1 MILQNTLPGPA
12 HDEAATAAPLHP
24 DAPSPARHTP
34 STPLIASL
42 LATTAAL
49 VACGGGGDDGGVA
62 SNGAGLPGDSTV
74 LIHGYATTALTS
86 DAEAARFL
94 LQAQF
99 SASNAEIAS
108 VRALG
113 YQGWLSQQFSA
124 AAGVSGTDWLNSR
137 GYNKS
142 DVHEYYDESDH
153 GDYMIWQQLM
163 TRPDAVR
170 QRLALALSEYFVVSL
185 NGLNFDWTVHG
196 LAGYWDLL
204 GAHAFGNFRQL
215 LEAITLN
222 PAMGYFLSTKG
233 NQKEDSTGRQPDE
246 NYARE
251 VMQLFTIGLYQLN
264 PDGTEK
270 RDASG
275 NKIETY
281 TLSDVTNLARVFTG
295 YDFDNS
301 LPPIM
306 VNSRAL
312 LNPEFARRP
321 MKYNATRHST
331 LAASFLGTTIAANTD
346 GTLALRS
353 ALDTLFKHPN
363 VGPFFARQMIQRLVT
378 SQPSPAYVARVA
390 AAFNNNGAGVRGDLR
405 TVWNA
410 ILLDD
415 EARGPAGLTQPGF
428 GKLREPML
436 RLAQWGRTFGAKSAY
451 GSWKIDDLSDAG
463 TQLGQSPL
471 RSPSVFNFFRPGYVP
486 PGTALAASGTPAPE
500 FQLVSESTVA
510 GYLNFM
516 TETIR
521 GGLWADGPNVPYGDS
536 NATDGYDIKAS
547 YSAELAIVIDAT
559 ALVNRLNL
567 LLCAGQLSAATRTL
581 FINALNATRIT
592 ATSSSGRKLDRI
604 ASAVLLVMASAEYL
618 IQK

>member
-12 HDEAATAAPLHP
+12 HAEAVTAAPRSA
-24 DAPSPARHTP
+24 DAASPARHASSTLLTP
-34 STPLIASL
+34 SL

-49 VACGGGGDDGGVA
+49 AACGGGDNVSGAGPTGDDTVVVA
-62 SNGAGLPGDSTV
+62 HASIS
-74 LIHGYATTALTS
+74 TALTS
-86 DAEAARFL
+86 DVQAARFL

-99 SASNAEIAS
+99 SASDAEIAS

-113 YQGWLSQQFSA
+113 YQGWLLQQFSA

-137 GYNKS
+137 GYNKA
-142 DVHEYYDESDH
+142 DVHEYYDETDH

-185 NGLNFDWTVHG
+185 TGLNFDWSVHG

-204 GAHAFGNFRQL
+204 SAQAFGNFRQL

-222 PAMGYFLSTKG
+222 PAMGYFLATKG
-233 NQKEDSTGRQPDE
+233 SQKEDSAGRQPDE

-270 RDASG
+270 RDGNG

-281 TLSDVTNLARVFTG
+281 TQTDVSNLARVFTG
-295 YDFDNS
+295 YDFDDS
-301 LPPIM
+301 LPPVM
-306 VNSRAL
+306 VNSRVV

-321 MKYNATRHST
+321 MKYIASRHST
-331 LAASFLGTTIAANTD
+331 LAASFLGTTVAANTD
-346 GTLALRS
+346 GPTALRS
-353 ALDTLFKHPN
+353 ALDTLFNHPN

-378 SQPSPAYVARVA
+378 SNPSPAYVARVA
-390 AAFNNNGAGVRGDLR
+390 SAFNNNGTGVRGDLR
-405 TVWNA
+405 AVWTA

-415 EARGPAGLTQPGF
+415 EARGPNGLTQPGF

-486 PGTALAASGTPAPE
+486 PGTALAASAMPAPE
-500 FQLVSESTVA
+500 FQLVNESTVA

-516 TETIR
+516 VATIR
-521 GGLWADGPNVPYGDS
+521 GGLWTDAPNVPYGAS

-547 YSAELAIVIDAT
+547 YSAELAIVTDAT

-567 LLCAGQLSAATRTL
+567 LLCAGQLSAATCTL
-581 FINALNATRIT
+581 FINALNTTRVT
-592 ATSSSGRKLDRI
+592 ATSGNGRKLDRI